1 MRQWEERLERAES
14 SDEESSNA
22 DSSLVPNIDQ
32 EDVVVNVDDD
42 SSNGDIVDET
52 VKECMRS
59 WYLLFT
65 LFRANKASNKR
76 KLRPVPSI
84 VKRVNS
90 TEANANSFL
99 MC

>member
-42 SSNGDIVDET
+42 SSDGDIVDET
-52 VKECMRS
+52 VKEMHEI
-59 WYLLFT
+59 L
-65 LFRANKASNKR
+65 
-76 KLRPVPSI
+76 VPPFHPFS
-84 VKRVNS
+84 R
-90 TEANANSFL
+90 EQGW
-99 MC
+99 